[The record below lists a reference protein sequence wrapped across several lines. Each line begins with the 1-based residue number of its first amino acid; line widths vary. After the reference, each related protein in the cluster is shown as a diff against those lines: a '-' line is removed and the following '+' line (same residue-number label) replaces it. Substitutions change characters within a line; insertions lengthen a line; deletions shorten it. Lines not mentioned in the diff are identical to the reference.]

1 MHVYIY
7 DYFLSQRKHDSLLA
21 KIETRITDLGLNGK
35 VVRLGQIKNIKE
47 TVQNEI
53 RRGAKTIIAVG
64 DDELVSQILDGV
76 ANTPTP
82 LGIIPIN
89 TGKNAITTA
98 LGINSSEQACD
109 ILSARRIEKIDLG
122 TINASFFIS
131 TLTIP
136 NEGTILQVN
145 QEYSMETTAA
155 GESMVINLPITKN
168 GFPGNFL
175 FSPQDGNLELFVK
188 TKKQKKF
195 SLHPKEVAQSVLSV
209 DNLTILNT
217 KHHPALVDG
226 VRKINTPID
235 VSINKNALNII
246 VGKDRLF

>member
-7 DYFLSQRKHDSLLA
+7 DSFLNQRKYDSLLA

-47 TVQNEI
+47 TIENEI
-53 RRGAKTIIAVG
+53 RRGAKTIISVG
-64 DDELVSQILDGV
+64 DNELISQIIDGV
-76 ANTPTP
+76 ANTAIP

-89 TGKNAITTA
+89 TGKNNLTAA

-122 TINASFFIS
+122 VFNNSFFLS

-136 NEGTILQVN
+136 NEGTIIQIN
-145 QEYSMETTAA
+145 QEYSIETMEA
-155 GESMVINLPITKN
+155 GETMIINLPITKN
-168 GFPGNFL
+168 GLPDNL
-175 FSPQDGNLELFVK
+175 AFSPQDGNLELFIK
-188 TKKQKKF
+188 TQKQKKF
-195 SLHPKEVAQSVLSV
+195 SLHSKEIAQSVLSA
-209 DNLTILNT
+209 NNITILNT
-217 KHHPALVDG
+217 KHHPVLVDG
-226 VRKINTPID
+226 VRKVNTPINVNISKD
-235 VSINKNALNII
+235 SLNII